1 MEFIEWHYSYAVNFY
16 LLRFKNA
23 IKTINHQ
30 LSLGLLIPSL
40 FAPWKRLIIVNTKK
54 GFHPFA
60 DFENMSFNVVSRMM
74 GAIVRI
80 FVLVFGVVA
89 IFLLFI
95 FGSIG
100 FVLWLLLP
108 PLSYSLYK
116 IYINQPEFVI
126 DRLVRGREKLP
137 ARELWKSYAG
147 IFLIRHLGS
156 EQIVDAFPDT
166 LQLTN
171 THPKRLLDLMKDIL
185 ANNTINESTLRKYNV
200 TPEDILITAGWWDER
215 RAAQTELE
223 PTPSFKRPGIGMS
236 LLFGY
241 TPTLDKY
248 ATDMG
253 EVREFTHHLIGR
265 GDTVSRVVR
274 VLTAG
279 RGVMLTGVP
288 GVGKKTV
295 MYELARRAAEGLLG
309 ADMSYKRILDFDYNA
324 FFARRGG
331 DINVKKNEFAQ
342 ILKEAQAAGNV
353 ILVLRDIFRLTNAE
367 VEGLDLTDIITQA
380 LEGKRLFIVS
390 VLDKNDYT
398 KYVSRNARLM
408 KYFEE
413 VGVFEMNK
421 ADALPVLLSAA
432 RYNEKQKGVITT
444 VPVIEDILRG
454 SGQYMTDVPFPEK
467 ALELLDAVLLYHA
480 EHNPGLSVTR
490 EEVNAVLSE
499 KTGIALASLGDAQKT
514 KLAHLEDSIHERL
527 VNQTY
532 PVSLIAKA
540 LRAKTSGVMTS
551 ARPIGSFLFLGP
563 TGVGKTET
571 AKALAEVYF
580 GSEEKI
586 IRFDMSEF
594 AGGEAIERLIGNAGK
609 NIPGALTT
617 AIKNN
622 PACLLLLDEIEKAP
636 AAVFNLFLSLLDEGR
651 ITDAFGKSIS
661 TSHVF
666 VIATSNAG
674 SEYIR
679 EVVKEESNKELL
691 QKKVLEYV
699 MEQHVFS
706 PEFLNRFDGVVVY
719 EPLSPTQLKE
729 VAKRLLNYVARDM
742 KQKGIIV
749 EFDDSVYEKVVQDG
763 YDASLGARPMRRMI
777 ELKLGDVLARGI
789 LSNEIAE
796 GDHVKVSAD
805 NSTAGFVW
813 SKI

>member
-1 MEFIEWHYSYAVNFY
+1 MKFIEWHYSYAVNFY
-16 LLRFKNA
+16 LLRFRNA

-80 FVLVFGVVA
+80 FVLVFGVIA
-89 IFLLFI
+89 IFFLFI

-100 FVLWLLLP
+100 FVLWLLIP

-116 IYINQPEFVI
+116 VYINQPEFVI
-126 DRLVRGREKLP
+126 DRLVRRREKFP

-156 EQIVDAFPDT
+156 DKIIEAFPET
-166 LQLTN
+166 FNLTN
-171 THPKRLLDLMKDIL
+171 KHPKRLLDLMKDIL
-185 ANNTINESTLRKYNV
+185 GNNVINESLLRKYNV
-200 TPEDILITAGWWDER
+200 TPEDIFVTAEWWDDR
-215 RAAQTELE
+215 RAAQTELT
-223 PTPSFKRPGIGMS
+223 PTPSFKRPGVGMS

-274 VLTAG
+274 VLSAG

-324 FFARRGG
+324 FFAAQKG

-342 ILKEAQAAGNV
+342 ILNEAESAGNV

-367 VEGLDLTDIITQA
+367 VEGLDLTDIVTQA

-421 ADALPVLLSAA
+421 EDALPVLLSAA
-432 RYNEKQKGVITT
+432 RYSEKQRGIITT

-454 SGQYMTDVPFPEK
+454 SGQYMTDIPFPEK
-467 ALELLDAVLLYHA
+467 ALELLDSVLLYHA
-480 EHNPGLSVTR
+480 EHNPGLSVSR

-514 KLAHLEDSIHERL
+514 KLAHIEDSIHERL

-661 TSHVF
+661 ASHVF

-679 EVVKEESNKELL
+679 EVVKEENNKELL

-699 MEQHVFS
+699 MESHVFS

-719 EPLSPTQLKE
+719 EPLTPTQLKE
-729 VAKRLLNYVARDM
+729 VAKRLLQYVARDM

-749 EFDDSVYEKVVQDG
+749 EFEDSVYEKVVEDG

-789 LSNEIAE
+789 LSNEIGQ
-796 GDHVKVSAD
+796 GDHIKVISD
-805 NSTAGFVW
+805 NSTAGFGW
-813 SKI
+813 SKM